1 MRRLSPTLSFAAL
14 AGLSLPVLA
23 ADGVPTSQH
32 FLWLL
37 LLLLLARLS
46 SLVERLGQ
54 PAVLGELAIG
64 ILLGNLALL
73 GWGGL
78 EALKHDAILH
88 FLAELGVVVL
98 LFQIGLE
105 SDLGAM
111 RQVGLRAFLVAVA
124 GVVLLFLLGT
134 WLVGPLL
141 MPQASFL
148 AHLFLGAA
156 LTATSVGITGRV
168 FQDAGRLQSAE
179 ARIVLGAAVIDDVL
193 GLIILAVV
201 SAIAQTGGVGL
212 ADIVLISA
220 KALGFLLGAVVL
232 GQWLAPRVS
241 ALLAQVHPGPA
252 MQFTV
257 LLTFCL
263 GFAYLAALVGL
274 APIVGAFAAGLILE
288 PACMKGFAPDPMHV
302 TLRNALEP
310 VEPTAR
316 QGLQALLEGE
326 NRHRLQRLM
335 EPVGYLLVP
344 LFFVLTGM
352 QVGLAAFAD
361 LHTVLIALAVTVAA
375 VLGKIA
381 AGLVAGPVDRW
392 LVGWG
397 MVPRGEVGLIFAAI
411 GRQLG
416 VVSAELYSVIVVVI
430 VLTTLVTPPV
440 LALLLRRRAA
450 ISAE

>member
-1 MRRLSPTLSFAAL
+1 MRISRRNCLLGCGLAA
-14 AGLSLPVLA
+14 ASLPAWAGDTA
-23 ADGVPTSQH
+23 AGEH
-32 FLWLL
+32 FLWLMM
-37 LLLLLARLS
+37 LLLLARLA
-46 SLVERLGQ
+46 SLVERIGQ

-64 ILLGNLALL
+64 IVLGNLALA
-73 GWGGL
+73 GFGGL
-78 EALKHDAILH
+78 APLKGDAILH

-105 SDLGAM
+105 SELSAM
-111 RQVGLRAFLVAVA
+111 RQVGLRAFLVAVV
-124 GVVLLFLLGT
+124 GVVLPFLLGT

-141 MPQASFL
+141 LPAAPFV

-168 FQDAGRLQSAE
+168 FQDAGQLHSAE

-201 SAIAQTGGVGL
+201 SAIAQTGSVGL
-212 ADIVLISA
+212 AEVAIISA
-220 KALGFLLGAVVL
+220 KSLAFLLGAVLL
-232 GQWLAPRVS
+232 GQAVAPR
-241 ALLAQVHPGPA
+241 LARRMARIHPGPA

-257 LLTFCL
+257 LISFCL
-263 GFAYLAALVGL
+263 GFAYLAHQVGL

-288 PACMKGFAPDPMHV
+288 SAYMRDFRRDDLHV
-302 TLRNALEP
+302 TLGEALIPAEP
-310 VEPTAR
+310 
-316 QGLQALLEGE
+316 ALRAELERVLEHE
-326 NRHRLQRLM
+326 NRHRMQRLV
-335 EPVGYLLVP
+335 EPVGFLLVP

-352 QVGLAAFAD
+352 QVDLVSFAD
-361 LHTVLIALAVTVAA
+361 PHTVAIALAVTVVA

-381 AGLVAGPVDRW
+381 AGLAAGPVDKW

-411 GRQLG
+411 GRQIG

-440 LALLLRRRAA
+440 LAWLLRRRGLA
-450 ISAE
+450 S